1 MVHSNWIRFFAGMGT
16 LRVTTLLFDL
26 GNVLFDLDIPAT
38 EKALNKLLGQG
49 AHHFAV
55 WARDNRFFERF
66 ETGEI
71 DNDAFIGTILEKCSP
86 ETTATDVIL
95 AWNAML
101 LGMPANRLAW
111 LEELRVNYQVA
122 LLSNTNGLHI
132 HWVHDYFREAHALTD
147 YEDKY
152 FDRVYYSHAIGA
164 RKPNREAYRFVLQD
178 LDVTPQ
184 EVLFIDDNLENCLG
198 ARQVGI
204 HAVHHSPER
213 MIERCLDDYLTD
225 IPG

>member
-16 LRVTTLLFDL
+16 LSVTTLLFDL

-38 EKALNKLLGQG
+38 ETALNRLLGHD
-49 AHHFAV
+49 AHRFAD

-71 DNDAFIGTILEKCSP
+71 ANEAFIGTILEHCTP
-86 ETTATDVIL
+86 ETSATDVIH

-101 LGMPANRLAW
+101 IGMPANRLAW
-111 LEELRVNYQVA
+111 LKELRVKYRVA

-132 HWVHDYFREAHALTD
+132 DWVHDYFRETHALTD
-147 YEDKY
+147 YEVKY

-164 RKPNREAYRFVLQD
+164 RKPDREAYRFVLRD
-178 LDVTPQ
+178 LGVTPQ
-184 EVLFIDDNLENCLG
+184 EVLFIDDNQDNCRG

-213 MIERCLDDYLTD
+213 MIERSLDDYLTD
-225 IPG
+225 IQV